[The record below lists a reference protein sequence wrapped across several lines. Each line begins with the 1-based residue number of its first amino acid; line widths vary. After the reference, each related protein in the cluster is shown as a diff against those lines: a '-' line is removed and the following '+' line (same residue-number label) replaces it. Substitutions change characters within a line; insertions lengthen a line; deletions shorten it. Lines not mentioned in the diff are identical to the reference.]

1 MKQKQW
7 EQLREGLAGGVG
19 EVLLYLTACALHE
32 TVPDGN
38 IYTGVDE
45 ELLYLGAKSHT
56 IVSMVAYALEK
67 NGYQGISKETAD
79 KFRTG
84 RDKAVRKNMLLNAER
99 EAVLSHLEQAKVHY
113 LPLKGVVLQKLYPD
127 FGMRQM
133 ADNDILYD
141 VEYQMKLKDFMESRG
156 FRGENVGSGVH
167 DCYYKEPVYNYE
179 MHTQLFADTHKDGVA
194 AEYYRDIWS
203 RAVRDTDKKYGYH
216 FTDEDFYVY
225 VTAHAEKHH
234 EGAGTGIRTLADV
247 YVMLRAFEGA
257 DRKYIQEQL
266 DKLGISEFERKVR
279 FLAKKLL
286 SDPQKTIAEVHA
298 LRMRELSELRYILT
312 SGTYGTQ
319 ENGVI
324 NRMRK
329 VEGKGGRVTAG
340 MKLRY
345 YMSRTFPSQ
354 DFLYPYYPLAR
365 FKVFVPLVWV
375 FRILRGVIFR
385 AKNVF
390 AEIQIVEQ
398 QKEI

>member
-99 EAVLSHLEQAKVHY
+99 EAVLSHLEQAEVRY

-141 VEYQMKLKDFMESRG
+141 VKYQMKLKDFMEDRG
-156 FRGENVGSGVH
+156 FRAENVGSGVH

-234 EGAGTGIRTLADV
+234 EGAGTGVRTLADV

-286 SDPQKTIAEVHA
+286 SDPQNDHCRSPCFTCEGAFGTSVYPDF
-298 LRMRELSELRYILT
+298 RYIRDT
-312 SGTYGTQ
+312 GEWCHQPYEKIG
-319 ENGVI
+319 
-324 NRMRK
+324 
-329 VEGKGGRVTAG
+329 GKGRQSHRRYEAPLLYEQDISKSGFSLSVLPAG
-340 MKLRY
+340 EVQGICSACVGVPGCKGCA
-345 YMSRTFPSQ
+345 S
-354 DFLYPYYPLAR
+354 AW
-365 FKVFVPLVWV
+365 KVC
-375 FRILRGVIFR
+375 I
-385 AKNVF
+385 
-390 AEIQIVEQ
+390 E
-398 QKEI
+398 